1 MTFASYY
8 YCFNYCNNSIIKN
21 DKNIFYI
28 KYVTQYNLKLMCMQA
43 LHAFY
48 NFKKKQ
54 KNINQINLKQTY
66 LILLFKKNL
75 LRIT

>member
-1 MTFASYY
+1 
-8 YCFNYCNNSIIKN
+8 
-21 DKNIFYI
+21 
-28 KYVTQYNLKLMCMQA
+28 MQA